1 MKTAAQKTAA
11 LDPSAGDRLPY
22 AGHLDDHTVMT
33 RSGDLIQM
41 IQVDGVAFETADSET
56 LNYMAAVRDV
66 VMRGIANSNLILY
79 CHVIRRQV
87 TAELSGTQPDGF
99 VRDLDDAWQQQLRG
113 KRLYVNDIVL
123 MLVRRPARGK
133 IGFFDRLTKWG
144 NGARKSVERLADQ
157 ARELRELDAARTN
170 LLSALARYG
179 PRLLGRYHG
188 ANGICSEPL
197 EILSALYNGEMQP
210 VLEPS
215 GDAGHYLPY
224 KRISF
229 GLDALE
235 LKGASANMSRFGA
248 IVSIKDYPAF
258 TAPGMLDNL
267 LRLPHELTMTESFAF
282 IDRQIADERIGLA
295 LRRLRA
301 ASDETTTLRQGLL
314 GAKDDLT
321 GGAAAY
327 GEHHLTV
334 HVRAATLAALDAAVA
349 DVQASLADIGAVA
362 VREDLNLESAFW
374 GQFPGNADFIARKAL
389 VSTANLSGLISL
401 HGFPIGVPAGGPW
414 GEPITVLE
422 TTSSTPYFFNL
433 HSGDLGNF
441 TLIGPSGSGKTVV
454 LNFLIAQAQ
463 KFYPRTFFF
472 DKDRG
477 AEIFIRAI
485 GGHYDVL
492 RPGKPTGFNPLQ
504 LPENAVNQAF
514 LRQWLAQILT
524 PAGGQL
530 TADENAI
537 ISSAVDANFSQPAE
551 YRQLRYLVELL
562 AGGARP
568 IRGDLAS
575 RLAPWYGAGEHAW
588 LFDNPIDQLTL
599 DTRTA
604 GFDMTALL
612 DNPAL
617 RTPAMMYLFHRVDER
632 LDGSPSMIVI
642 DEGWKA
648 LDDDVFVHRLKDW
661 MKTIRKRNGLV
672 GFATQSASD
681 AIESKIAATIIEQS
695 ATQLFMSNPKAQA
708 SDYCDGFGLTAHEL
722 DLVRSLPEHLRCVL
736 IKQGGNSVVA
746 RLDMGNMPD
755 AITVLSGREASVR
768 ILDALRRDHGDAP
781 SEWMPLLLQAV
792 QDGALPPLS
801 AASRMG
807 MTS

>member
-1 MKTAAQKTAA
+1 
-11 LDPSAGDRLPY
+11 
-22 AGHLDDHTVMT
+22 
-33 RSGDLIQM
+33 
-41 IQVDGVAFETADSET
+41 
-56 LNYMAAVRDV
+56 
-66 VMRGIANSNLILY
+66 
-79 CHVIRRQV
+79 
-87 TAELSGTQPDGF
+87 
-99 VRDLDDAWQQQLRG
+99 
-113 KRLYVNDIVL
+113 
-123 MLVRRPARGK
+123 
-133 IGFFDRLTKWG
+133 
-144 NGARKSVERLADQ
+144 
-157 ARELRELDAARTN
+157 
-170 LLSALARYG
+170 
-179 PRLLGRYHG
+179 
-188 ANGICSEPL
+188 
-197 EILSALYNGEMQP
+197 
-210 VLEPS
+210 
-215 GDAGHYLPY
+215 
-224 KRISF
+224 
-229 GLDALE
+229 
-235 LKGASANMSRFGA
+235 
-248 IVSIKDYPAF
+248 
-258 TAPGMLDNL
+258 
-267 LRLPHELTMTESFAF
+267 
-282 IDRQIADERIGLA
+282 
-295 LRRLRA
+295 
-301 ASDETTTLRQGLL
+301 
-314 GAKDDLT
+314 
-321 GGAAAY
+321 
-327 GEHHLTV
+327 
-334 HVRAATLAALDAAVA
+334 
-349 DVQASLADIGAVA
+349 
-362 VREDLNLESAFW
+362 
-374 GQFPGNADFIARKAL
+374 
-389 VSTANLSGLISL
+389 LSGLISL

-661 MKTIRKRNGLV
+661 MKTIRKRNGVV